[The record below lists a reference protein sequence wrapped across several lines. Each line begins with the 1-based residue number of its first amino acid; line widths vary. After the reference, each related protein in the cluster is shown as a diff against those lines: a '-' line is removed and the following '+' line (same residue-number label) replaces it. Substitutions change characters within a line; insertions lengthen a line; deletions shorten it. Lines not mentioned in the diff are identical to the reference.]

1 MIPLRTALASLVIGA
16 SAVLAATARAQ
27 DPGADSAEVRTGFT
41 ARRSIR
47 ASQASLTVQ
56 FTADGPTPA
65 KAQARLALRADSV
78 RRALEALG
86 IPRDSMVTSSSW
98 SWWPERIQV
107 TTRQRIQQ
115 LPATRAQAVLD
126 TVWYEGGGGFSVIP
140 RLDSSFRAREILQ
153 IRLGDPRS
161 AGPAIDALVALRLTE
176 ISRVQFRASDA
187 EVDRTRVELLKEATI
202 RATEQAAAIAQAGGL
217 RLGRVVYLG
226 TLSPEASAYRSSLF
240 DLTTTGSGYDPSA
253 GTEVIAPTVTV
264 TMTVYGHWKLAPPR

>member
-1 MIPLRTALASLVIGA
+1 MIPLRTAVVSFLVGA
-16 SAVLAATARAQ
+16 STVLAGAAQAQ

-65 KAQARLALRADSV
+65 KAQARLAQRSDSV
-78 RRALEALG
+78 RRALEALS
-86 IPRDSMVTSSSW
+86 IPRDSIVTSSSW

-107 TTRQRIQQ
+107 TTRQHIQQ
-115 LPATRAQAVLD
+115 LPATRAQAVMD
-126 TVWYEGGGGFSVIP
+126 TVWYEGGGGFSLTP

-153 IRLGDPRS
+153 IRVGDPKR

-176 ISRVQFRASDA
+176 ISRVQFRASDE
-187 EVDRTRVELLKEATI
+187 EVDRIRVELLKEATV
-202 RATEQAAAIAQAGGL
+202 RATEQAAAIAQSSGL

-226 TLSPEASAYRSSLF
+226 TLTPRSDAYSGALSGLV
-240 DLTTTGSGYDPSA
+240 TTGSSYDSRA
-253 GTEVIAPTVTV
+253 GTEVTAPTVTV
-264 TMTVYGHWKLAPPR
+264 TMTVYGHWKLAPPE

>member
-1 MIPLRTALASLVIGA
+1 MIRPRNGFVLLLIGV
-16 SAVLAATARAQ
+16 SAVLAGAAGAQ
-27 DPGADSAEVRTGFT
+27 SPGADSAEVRTGFT

-47 ASQASLTVQ
+47 ASQASMTVQ
-56 FTADGPTPA
+56 FTADGATPA

-86 IPRDSMVTSSSW
+86 IPRDSIVTSSSW
-98 SWWPERIQV
+98 SWWPERMQV

-126 TVWYEGGGGFSVIP
+126 TVWYEGGGGFSVTP

-153 IRLGDPRS
+153 IRVGDPKR

-176 ISRVQFRASDA
+176 ISRVQFRASDD
-187 EVDRTRVELLKEATI
+187 EVDRIRVELLKEATL

-226 TLSPEASAYRSSLF
+226 TLSPEASAYRSALF
-240 DLTTTGSGYDPSA
+240 DLTTTGSGYDSSA
-253 GTEVIAPTVTV
+253 GTEVTAPAVTV
-264 TMTVYGHWKLAPPR
+264 TMTVYGHWKLAPPE

>member
-1 MIPLRTALASLVIGA
+1 MIPLRTAFASLVIGA
-16 SAVLAATARAQ
+16 SAVLAGAAEAQ
-27 DPGADSAEVRTGFT
+27 VPGADSADVRTGFT

-56 FTADGPTPA
+56 FTADGTTPA
-65 KAQARLALRADSV
+65 RAQARLAQRADSV

-86 IPRDSMVTSSSW
+86 IPRDSIVTSSSW

-126 TVWYEGGGGFSVIP
+126 TVWYEGGGGFSVTP

-153 IRLGDPRS
+153 IRVGDPRR

-176 ISRVQFRASDA
+176 ISRVQFRASDD
-187 EVDRTRVELLKEATI
+187 EVDRIRVELLKEATA
-202 RATEQAAAIAQAGGL
+202 RATEQAAAIAQAAGL

-226 TLSPEASAYRSSLF
+226 TLSPEASAYRGALF
-240 DLTTTGSGYDPSA
+240 DLTTTGSGYDSSA
-253 GTEVIAPTVTV
+253 GTEVTAPTVTV